1 MQCPSCQFENMP
13 GSAFCARCSTS
24 LKLAE
29 ATIDVHPP
37 RAKRNTLYIPGWAR
51 LKIALSERF
60 SDQIDTSIHFFSNGG
75 ALQFNRSLL
84 YRWII
89 PGWPQLTFNRPQ
101 RACFFFFGYLFF
113 LLFGILLMGTLLGA
127 WSIGFAFAM
136 HFGSITDVVFA
147 AQTSIIERVGSGFL
161 IGLCLYILL
170 YLPVGWGVSQIMR
183 PQAIVNNYG
192 SFRAQDILWVRQ
204 NVQVTPGEYL
214 HYVNSGALI
223 NNLARGAVQYQIT
236 NTGVSRVLAG
246 PGQEVRIK
254 EGTLF
259 IDDEIC
265 PFSTST
271 HFAKNLTTTLRVPEN
286 SYFIDPTGRIP
297 IANALITEQNIQQ
310 VCLLQSRNVR
320 GRVIYRSYPFSRIT
334 LF

>member
-37 RAKRNTLYIPGWAR
+37 RAKCNTLYIPGWAR
-51 LKIALSERF
+51 LKIAASELLSN
-60 SDQIDTSIHFFSNGG
+60 QIDSSIDFLSYGG
-75 ALQFNRSLL
+75 ALQFNKSMLF
-84 YRWII
+84 RWII
-89 PGWPQLTFNRPQ
+89 PGWLQLTFNRPR
-101 RACFFFFGYLFF
+101 RARFFFFGYLFF
-113 LLFGILLMGTLLGA
+113 LFWGILLMGTLWGA
-127 WSIGFAFAM
+127 LFLGFAFAL
-136 HFGSITDVVFA
+136 HFVSITDVVFA
-147 AQTSIIERVGSGFL
+147 TKTTIRERIGAGIL

-170 YLPVGWGVSQIMR
+170 YFPIGWGFSLIMR
-183 PQAIVNNYG
+183 PQILVNDYG

-204 NVQVTPGEYL
+204 NVQVAPGEYL
-214 HYVNSGALI
+214 HYLNSGALI

-286 SYFIDPTGRIP
+286 SYLIDPTGRIP
-297 IANALITEQNIQQ
+297 VANALITEQNIQQ